1 MIIDVMKPDDA
12 RVSAR
17 LGVIDRYISFTWIDR
32 YYSAGEFALK
42 LDYRDDLYSLL
53 APKNVLYLP
62 YNGKRAQYITS
73 RVVREDD
80 PNHYIIEVKGKDPRI
95 LLQSRILLQGY
106 PMDSQYFPSEEIRA
120 FLNANIG
127 TGAGS
132 YRSLQSVINFSI
144 PSYASDSTVI
154 YIPAGVTLD
163 EAIRRAMKTDRI
175 GWRLNIPTGDYP
187 TTTYRTLDMENATG
201 YPNVVFS
208 REHDSGKLTQIEA
221 SYPDDP
227 NWAAAY
233 GDGVFTA
240 QRVKTS
246 SATGPIGLDRYE
258 GAVNVSGVKASPEAS
273 DRWEALL
280 TGAAINATAAAG
292 KYKDSMEFEAFEN
305 SPYRYGIDYDIGDTV
320 RVQSNIGNVP
330 VTPARV
336 IEYVRSDD
344 ASGFHE
350 YPVLSV

>member
-32 YYSAGEFALK
+32 YYSAGEFSLK

-73 RVVREDD
+73 RIVREDT
-80 PNHYIIEVKGKDPRI
+80 PNHYVMEVKGKDPRI

-106 PMDSQYFPSEEIRA
+106 PLDSQYFVSEEIETI
-120 FLNANIG
+120 LNANIG

-132 YRSLQSVINFSI
+132 YRSLQSVINFTI
-144 PSYASDSTVI
+144 PSSGGAPSSAVI

-163 EAIRRAMKTDRI
+163 EAIRRAWQSDKI

-187 TTTYRTLDMENATG
+187 TSTYRTLDMENATG

-208 REHDSGKLTQIEA
+208 REHDSGKLTQIESTYAA
-221 SYPDDP
+221 SP

-246 SATGPIGLDRYE
+246 SATGP
-258 GAVNVSGVKASPEAS
+258 K
-273 DRWEALL
+273 
-280 TGAAINATAAAG
+280 
-292 KYKDSMEFEAFEN
+292 
-305 SPYRYGIDYDIGDTV
+305 
-320 RVQSNIGNVP
+320 
-330 VTPARV
+330 
-336 IEYVRSDD
+336 
-344 ASGFHE
+344 
-350 YPVLSV
+350 